1 MAQSLE
7 FEQKPMLAPFRS
19 VNDRK
24 FSWLRNVF
32 LNFFHNLLNS
42 VQQHQGNFKK
52 DADQKMF
59 TSWQTYEGMKISV
72 NVINK
77 SIQFLL

>member
-7 FEQKPMLAPFRS
+7 FERKPMLAPFRS

-24 FSWLRNVF
+24 FSWLRNVL

>member
-7 FEQKPMLAPFRS
+7 FERKPMLATFRS
-19 VNDRK
+19 VNDRR

-32 LNFFHNLLNS
+32 LNFLHNLLNS
-42 VQQHQGNFKK
+42 AEQHQGNFKK
-52 DADQKMF
+52 DTDQKMF
-59 TSWQTYEGMKISV
+59 TSWQTYEGLKISV

-77 SIQFLL
+77 TIQFIL

>member
-7 FEQKPMLAPFRS
+7 FERKPMLAPFRS

-24 FSWLRNVF
+24 FSWLRNAF